1 MDKPHIINSSDK
13 SLQQF
18 MDIMSREL
26 DHNMDDSNREL
37 NRVKT
42 ELSTELN
49 DTKNNLSAD
58 LSAAKDDLN
67 LKIDQTKNEL
77 TNQADTDRRSFTT
90 KLTNVSKK
98 AEAETAKAK
107 ADLSK
112 AMKEMNDNLT
122 TKIDTDFSDKVT
134 SKLSQPGGIA
144 TLDQDGL
151 VPSIQLPSYVDDVVE
166 GFIKF
171 DTDGTATFYKVDV
184 SMLTEESG
192 RNISEE
198 DKYEEQ
204 NKIEGEKSKIYVDL
218 NTSKSYRWSGTT
230 YIEVSSTD
238 VVEISEAEVKT
249 IWAQV
254 WGESVIEEV
263 DPDTEPEVELSPEE
277 KEEEDQDIIIEEPEE
292 KKDGNSVDLNVS
304 GEGTL
309 NYNPLTQNPDGSP
322 KEPAK
327 TEPEITIESTE
338 EVEDPSQK
346 KEESEGQDVTV
357 NVSGSGELNYDPRT
371 QKPDGTPLDGAEEK
385 KEEVDKG
392 TTEEVDS
399 GSETETDGS
408 SDNQDVVIETVDP
421 DESDQ
426 ETEVESKDSED
437 EDVVIVEPEE
447 ETDGTEDT
455 DKGSSEDKDSGS
467 ETTDPESEI
476 VVEETETVEDPQ
488 KATETDQGTETN
500 GQDSTVETVVEP
512 EEKTEVKDGDNGD
525 SHTEP
530 EVEVTGVEKGPNPD
544 LSDAGAEAANNTST
558 SVDSEASSQA
568 PETQN
573 SDAE

>member
-144 TLDQDGL
+144 TLDKDGL

-230 YIEVSSTD
+230 YVEVSSTD

-254 WGESVIEEV
+254 WGEAVIEEV
-263 DPDTEPEVELSPEE
+263 DPDTEPEVELTPEE
-277 KEEEDQDIIIEEPEE
+277 KEEEDQDIIIEEPDE
-292 KKDGNSVDLNVS
+292 KKEEGNKNDHSVDLNVS

-346 KEESEGQDVTV
+346 KEESEGQDVAV
-357 NVSGSGELNYDPRT
+357 DVSGSGELNYDPRT

-399 GSETETDGS
+399 GSET
-408 SDNQDVVIETVDP
+408 
-421 DESDQ
+421 
-426 ETEVESKDSED
+426 
-437 EDVVIVEPEE
+437 
-447 ETDGTEDT
+447 
-455 DKGSSEDKDSGS
+455 
-467 ETTDPESEI
+467 TDPEPEI
-476 VVEETETVEDPQ
+476 IVEETETVEDPQ
-488 KATETDQGTETN
+488 KATETDQGTEID
-500 GQDSTVETVVEP
+500 GQGSTVETVEP
-512 EEKTEVKDGDNGD
+512 EEETEVDSGDDGD

-530 EVEVTGVEKGPNPD
+530 EVEVAGVEEVPNTD
-544 LSDAGAEAANNTST
+544 LSDVGAEAANNTST
-558 SVDSEASSQA
+558 SVDPEASSQA
-568 PETQN
+568 PETHN
-573 SDAE
+573 SNAE